1 MKHRYITPRWFK
13 MNERAVKHPVQNKM
27 ESDFKQMLYRNYII
41 AAGRRSYKTERF
53 AKRLLVNLCMDDD
66 LDGRR
71 YFAGA
76 PTKQQA
82 KEIFWDDLKK
92 LTRKKDIKKIS
103 ETTMKIHYI
112 NGCTIQVIGLKEF
125 RRVQGQLMHGIVI
138 SEYQDC
144 DPGVYNESIEPMIND
159 TRGWCIK
166 EGRPFGKNHFFDDFL
181 KGRHGKKGWQ
191 SYHWTSEDILSKEQI
206 EEAKANLSKPDY
218 EREYKAS
225 FETLSQSPYYGYGEK
240 NNKRTEILPQLPF
253 IIACDFNA
261 GDKPMS
267 WVVGQEHTQGKDK
280 ITYWHKALSFQ
291 FTNTITMCKIL
302 DEDYFMKLNSGYPR
316 RIIFYGDYAGRKHTS
331 NSSYSDW
338 EIIENYFRNKTLIEK
353 RIKPCL
359 SIRDSIAA
367 TNARMLNSRG
377 ERKQFADP
385 ENCEAL
391 IKDWLYCSWKD
402 NGRELDDRDPLRT
415 HLCRAVDYYNDY
427 EFSIKGKPNTESF
440 RTI

>member
-1 MKHRYITPRWFK
+1 
-13 MNERAVKHPVQNKM
+13 
-27 ESDFKQMLYRNYII
+27 
-41 AAGRRSYKTERF
+41 
-53 AKRLLVNLCMDDD
+53 
-66 LDGRR
+66 
-71 YFAGA
+71 
-76 PTKQQA
+76 
-82 KEIFWDDLKK
+82 
-92 LTRKKDIKKIS
+92 
-103 ETTMKIHYI
+103 
-112 NGCTIQVIGLKEF
+112 
-125 RRVQGQLMHGIVI
+125 
-138 SEYQDC
+138 
-144 DPGVYNESIEPMIND
+144 
-159 TRGWCIK
+159 
-166 EGRPFGKNHFFDDFL
+166 
-181 KGRHGKKGWQ
+181 
-191 SYHWTSEDILSKEQI
+191 
-206 EEAKANLSKPDY
+206 
-218 EREYKAS
+218 
-225 FETLSQSPYYGYGEK
+225 
-240 NNKRTEILPQLPF
+240 
-253 IIACDFNA
+253 
-261 GDKPMS
+261 
-267 WVVGQEHTQGKDK
+267 
-280 ITYWHKALSFQ
+280 
-291 FTNTITMCKIL
+291 MCKIL